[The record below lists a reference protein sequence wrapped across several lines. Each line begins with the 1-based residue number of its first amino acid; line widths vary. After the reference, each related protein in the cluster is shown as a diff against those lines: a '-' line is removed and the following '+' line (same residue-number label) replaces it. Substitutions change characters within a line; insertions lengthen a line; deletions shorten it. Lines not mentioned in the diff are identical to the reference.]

1 MKTCEITQRRLILE
15 LPTIGEI
22 MKKNLI
28 ALAIFAA
35 ASTTAMAQ
43 SNVEVYGV
51 VDMGLQSVDN
61 GVDSKFGIDSGLANG
76 SKLGFKGVEDL
87 GNGLKAGFQLETGIN
102 ADTGGSNNWDNGTF
116 VYLEGKDW
124 GKVSLGKQFTPLR
137 NSLNVIDPFVTSYAG
152 DARYMFSSN
161 GQFSGFPTRLGNS
174 VSFTS
179 NVYSGFSASAIYGAG
194 EQWGSESQGRT
205 IGLSAYYKQGPID
218 ATVAYNKTNG
228 VGLGEA
234 KKTVMLGG
242 SYDFGVAKAH
252 LGYND
257 YKEGDYKKRNYLVGV
272 SAPVGQAGR
281 VMASYTIND
290 VRSVDNADSQQFA
303 IGYTHHLSKRTN
315 LYTMYSRTTN
325 DDNASLRVAQAG
337 KTGST
342 FQAGI
347 RHAF

>member
-1 MKTCEITQRRLILE
+1 
-15 LPTIGEI
+15 

-61 GVDSKFGIDSGLANG
+61 GVDSKFGIDSGLGNG

-87 GNGLKAGFQLETGIN
+87 GNGLKAGFQLETSIN

-124 GKVSLGKQFTPLR
+124 GKVSLGKQYTPLR

-174 VSFTS
+174 IVFHS
-179 NVYSGFSASAIYGAG
+179 NVYSGFSAAVAYGAG
-194 EQWGSESQGRT
+194 EQFGSESEGRT
-205 IGLSAYYKQGPID
+205 IGLSAYYKQGHVD

-257 YKEGDYKKRNYLVGV
+257 YKEGDYKKRNYLAGV

-290 VRSVDNADSQQFA
+290 VRSWDDADSQQFA
-303 IGYTHHLSKRTN
+303 VGYTHHLSKRTN
-315 LYTMYSRTTN
+315 LYGMYSRTTN
-325 DDNASLRVAQAG
+325 DDNASLRVDKAG
-337 KTGST
+337 ETGST
-342 FQAGI
+342 LQVGV